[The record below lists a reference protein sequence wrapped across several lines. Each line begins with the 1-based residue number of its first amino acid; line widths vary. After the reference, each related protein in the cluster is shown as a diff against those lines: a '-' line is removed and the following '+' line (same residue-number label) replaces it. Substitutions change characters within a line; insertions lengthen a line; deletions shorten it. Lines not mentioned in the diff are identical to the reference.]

1 MIGENIKAGFAQVL
15 ENKRLVFVFYL
26 MSFIF
31 GVVLLAPVRSVVTS
45 FGGHTLMGGQLAGN
59 IDLNFILELFR
70 DRKGFFSAYR
80 PLLIMVPVFYSLAAL
95 FLSGGALSVFRRAAA
110 ATPRDFWMGCVTHF
124 GRFLR
129 LFFLS
134 VPVFAL
140 LFCLQ
145 FLETGF
151 VRAFFGKDPYENI
164 LFWGSWVRLAL
175 RLLGLIIGWMIF
187 DYARIHA
194 VQSGETKMRR
204 SLLHALRLVF
214 GNPGRTLGLALA
226 IFVAGMI
233 VLAVYNPV
241 ANALSAPNALVVAA
255 LFLCQQVYIMVR
267 MFLRLALWS
276 GETHMFDRLRANSV
290 QERPAPDVGLEGVA
304 V

>member
-1 MIGENIKAGFAQVL
+1 
-15 ENKRLVFVFYL
+15 
-26 MSFIF
+26 
-31 GVVLLAPVRSVVTS
+31 
-45 FGGHTLMGGQLAGN
+45 
-59 IDLNFILELFR
+59 
-70 DRKGFFSAYR
+70 
-80 PLLIMVPVFYSLAAL
+80 
-95 FLSGGALSVFRRAAA
+95 
-110 ATPRDFWMGCVTHF
+110 
-124 GRFLR
+124 
-129 LFFLS
+129 
-134 VPVFAL
+134 
-140 LFCLQ
+140 
-145 FLETGF
+145 
-151 VRAFFGKDPYENI
+151 
-164 LFWGSWVRLAL
+164 
-175 RLLGLIIGWMIF
+175 
-187 DYARIHA
+187 